1 MIHRNPLVNGFLLR
15 KQANSHV
22 DRMPSAENVGIAFA
36 KASRADWCIWMLC
49 TLGMKSL
56 RTSFYC
62 QGQVCRKRRRK
73 PLVQWRTVRVWSL
86 NAILPQNGTGKLLLH
101 LHPSC
106 SAQRGGVQFCSL
118 LYGVFKQTC
127 TLGRLRKRA
136 HVCVAVGRA
145 CVRVPPSRICKHLDI
160 YYDLREGKLH
170 LEPMLYWPSFP
181 STKFLPLMT
190 VHKATVIMAESKYSY
205 TLSLG
210 PLVELFSSTCFEMSC
225 GHLTCFVN

>member
-22 DRMPSAENVGIAFA
+22 DRMPSAENLGIAFA
-36 KASRADWCIWMLC
+36 KVSRADWCIWMLC

-136 HVCVAVGRA
+136 HVCG
-145 CVRVPPSRICKHLDI
+145 SRSYLCESTTFQ
-160 YYDLREGKLH
+160 DLQTPGYLLWPQRGQAALGADALLTFLSQYEI
-170 LEPMLYWPSFP
+170 PSFDD
-181 STKFLPLMT
+181 S
-190 VHKATVIMAESKYSY
+190 A
-205 TLSLG
+205 
-210 PLVELFSSTCFEMSC
+210 
-225 GHLTCFVN
+225 